1 MHRADNAKL
10 ARRWFE
16 EVWNQRRAET
26 VRELVAD
33 DGVCDSEGGSLRGPD
48 EFLTQVYTPFLA
60 TFPDL
65 RMDVAGTVSEGD
77 EVVVRWRARG
87 THQGDGLGVPATG
100 RKVDFRGMT
109 WIRFRDGQMVQ
120 GLDCWNQAA
129 LVEALKQQAP
139 VASVMIE

>member
-1 MHRADNAKL
+1 MHRADTAAL

-16 EVWNQRRAET
+16 EVWNQRRVET
-26 VRELVAD
+26 VREMVAE
-33 DGVCDSEGGSLRGPD
+33 DGVCDSEGASLRGPD
-48 EFLTQVYTPFLA
+48 EFLTRAHTPFLA

-65 RMDVAGTVSEGD
+65 RVEVEGTVAEGD
-77 EVVVRWRARG
+77 EVVVRWRAKG
-87 THQGDGLGVPATG
+87 THLGDDFGVPATG
-100 RKVDFRGMT
+100 RRVEFRGMT

-129 LVEALKQQAP
+129 LIAALQQEQS